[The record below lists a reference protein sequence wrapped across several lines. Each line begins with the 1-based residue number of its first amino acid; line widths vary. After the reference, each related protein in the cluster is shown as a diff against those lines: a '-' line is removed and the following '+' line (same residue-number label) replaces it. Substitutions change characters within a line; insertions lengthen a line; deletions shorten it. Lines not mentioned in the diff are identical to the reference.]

1 MSKEPFNLNK
11 EEMAQA
17 GLQSGHSVSKLHPN
31 MKPYVSGIKNTIHII
46 DLEKT
51 IEEFSKALSYIAI
64 IISEG
69 KNLLIVGTKVPLKNL
84 VKENAEDM
92 GLPYVNTRWLG
103 GTFTNFETILKR
115 VNRFI
120 QLEKEKAEGSLLK
133 YTKRERIKID
143 QEIENLRIK
152 FEGIR
157 NMSKLPEAVLILDM
171 KKDLTAAKEA
181 RKKGIKIIALCDTNI
196 DPDLA
201 DYPIPANDDA
211 ISAVKYILEKIKEVV
226 LKSKKEQ
233 KKDKTE

>member
-46 DLEKT
+46 NLEKT
-51 IEEFSKALSYIAI
+51 IEEFSKAVSYIAI

-226 LKSKKEQ
+226 L
-233 KKDKTE
+233 

>member
-115 VNRFI
+115 VNR
-120 QLEKEKAEGSLLK
+120 LS
-133 YTKRERIKID
+133 
-143 QEIENLRIK
+143 N
-152 FEGIR
+152 
-157 NMSKLPEAVLILDM
+157 
-171 KKDLTAAKEA
+171 
-181 RKKGIKIIALCDTNI
+181 
-196 DPDLA
+196 
-201 DYPIPANDDA
+201 
-211 ISAVKYILEKIKEVV
+211 
-226 LKSKKEQ
+226 
-233 KKDKTE
+233 